1 MIKKLRDP
9 VSGLTHFFGLLI
21 SIAGLV
27 ILVYIAAKRATPWH
41 IVSFSIFGASLILL
55 YGASSLYHLL
65 PLSEKGIRILR
76 KIDHMMIFVLIAGTY
91 TPVCLVPLRGPWGW
105 SLFGSVWGIALIGM
119 ILKIVW
125 LDAPR
130 WFSTC
135 VYVLMGWL
143 VVIAFLPLARSMPP
157 AGLEWLAAGGVL
169 YTVGAVIYGTKRPRI
184 SLKWF
189 GFHEIFH
196 LFVLCGSFAHFWL
209 MLKYIMYLG

>member
-27 ILVYIAAKRATPWH
+27 ILVYLAAKRATPWH

>member
-9 VSGLTHFFGLLI
+9 ISGLTHFFGLLI

-27 ILVYIAAKRATPWH
+27 ILVYLAAKRATPWH

>member
-9 VSGLTHFFGLLI
+9 ISGLTHFFGLLI

-27 ILVYIAAKRATPWH
+27 ILVYLAAKRATPWH

-55 YGASSLYHLL
+55 YGASSMYHLL

>member
-27 ILVYIAAKRATPWH
+27 ILVYLAAKRATPWH

-135 VYVLMGWL
+135 VYVVMGWL

-209 MLKYIMYLG
+209 MLKYIMYLD